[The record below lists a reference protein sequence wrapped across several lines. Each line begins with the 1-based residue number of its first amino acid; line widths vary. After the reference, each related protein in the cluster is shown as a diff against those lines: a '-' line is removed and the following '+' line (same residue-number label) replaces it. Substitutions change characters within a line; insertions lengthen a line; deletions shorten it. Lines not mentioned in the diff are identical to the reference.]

1 MEASITFVTRGKLF
15 RDETGQPVRVNGLIW
30 DITERKR
37 AEEEKEKLEAELR
50 QAQKLEA
57 IGTLAGGIA
66 HDFNNILQ
74 PMIGYTEMAL
84 SELSP
89 SDPVREDLEQVL
101 NASLRAKEL
110 VRQILAISRSTQEQ
124 QRIPIDISSIIKE
137 ALKLLRS
144 SLPTSIEMRQ
154 KIRKGV
160 ALADP
165 TQIHQVLM
173 NLCTNAA
180 HAMADKGILEVRL
193 SPVDLSESDLADQH
207 IVDLKPGPYLRVEC
221 FRYRALEW
229 MQDYGAHLRPLLHHQ
244 GGGKGKRARTGGC
257 AWHSQT
263 ARRGNYRP
271 KRTWER
277 HNIQC
282 LLPKG

>member
-1 MEASITFVTRGKLF
+1 MHGQCMTRRASLLYVEGFV
-15 RDETGQPVRVNGLIW
+15 E

-37 AEEEKEKLEAELR
+37 AEEEKETLEAELR

-84 SELSP
+84 NELSP
-89 SDPVREDLEQVL
+89 SHPMRDDLEQVL

-144 SLPTSIEMRQ
+144 SLPPR
-154 KIRKGV
+154 
-160 ALADP
+160 
-165 TQIHQVLM
+165 
-173 NLCTNAA
+173 
-180 HAMADKGILEVRL
+180 
-193 SPVDLSESDLADQH
+193 
-207 IVDLKPGPYLRVEC
+207 
-221 FRYRALEW
+221 
-229 MQDYGAHLRPLLHHQ
+229 
-244 GGGKGKRARTGGC
+244 
-257 AWHSQT
+257 
-263 ARRGNYRP
+263 
-271 KRTWER
+271 
-277 HNIQC
+277 
-282 LLPKG
+282 